1 MLDLVHQSI
10 STPQTA
16 YEISFGDAL
25 EALLKQRIHDLPGL
39 VTGLNAAGF
48 APPYPHQV
56 TLERAAKAPPK
67 PKAVKPAAPS
77 RVRKTPI
84 SDAPSQS

>member
-48 APPYPHQV
+48 APPEGGAW
-56 TLERAAKAPPK
+56 TEDRLTAEFAKLGA
-67 PKAVKPAAPS
+67 
-77 RVRKTPI
+77 
-84 SDAPSQS
+84 